1 MKNKNR
7 MKYVLL
13 MVAVFFA
20 VTAWFGV
27 SRVSGAVQRL
37 ESLEGYYTG
46 EPVAVGKQI
55 NVKDF
60 WLLAKYYV
68 YDGYYESED
77 YEEVTRGFT
86 ISPTTITKGG
96 ENPIVV
102 TYKGKTTVVMVEG
115 KTVESISAEYIGD
128 DIYVGATIPVGK
140 IEAYAIFSDGTEER
154 IKNFTLSTQT
164 VMKEGNNLVSVIY
177 EGKTDN
183 IIVYG
188 KAPLAVE
195 EIIVSY
201 SGESVIVGNPVNK
214 NDFQV
219 YVVYNDG
226 SEPKQVTN
234 FNISPSIIELE
245 GMNEITISYGD
256 VSATEYIYG
265 EERFITDMR
274 AKYIGPGVIVGKKVD
289 KDDIEVIVTYNDGK
303 EEAIDTFD
311 IFGEEIYFEG
321 ENSVLVYC
329 DSFSADVIVTG
340 IMGFTASYDN
350 TISNLFS
357 NPDGYYQTEV
367 TLAVQ
372 WGITQ
377 DKFILR
383 ETDPYIV
390 DALVQRVAPTEEY
403 IGFDLYYEDDEM
415 VTEFPMAMK
424 VTVPSS
430 FDPEKTGVYYA
441 PNLSGTLAKV
451 DGEFTDETCS
461 EYEFIVYEP
470 GLYILVHEVSS
481 RLVTDIVVET
491 EVKMKENRSFSL
503 NPVVFP
509 LNAENQDLTFS
520 STDENVATVSPNG
533 KIRSVAEGECEIW
546 IETED
551 GSGVYVIVSV
561 VVKNGK

>member
-7 MKYVLL
+7 IKYLLAVLA
-13 MVAVFFA
+13 AVFV

-27 SRVSGAVQRL
+27 KQASGAVQRL
-37 ESLEGYYTG
+37 ESLEAYYVG
-46 EPVAVGKQI
+46 QPVAVGKTI

-60 WLLAKYYV
+60 WLLAKYYIH
-68 YDGYYESED
+68 DGYNESED
-77 YEEVTRGFT
+77 YEEVTKGFT

-96 ENPIVV
+96 ENRIVV
-102 TYKGKTTVVMVEG
+102 SYKGKTAVVMVEG
-115 KTVESISAEYIGD
+115 KTVESITAEYFGD
-128 DIYVGATIPVGK
+128 EVYVGAAIPVGK
-140 IEAYAIFSDGTEER
+140 IEAYAIYSDGTEER
-154 IKNFTLSTQT
+154 IKNFTLSATS

-195 EIIVSY
+195 DIMVSY
-201 SGESVIVGNPVNK
+201 SGDPVIVGNPINK
-214 NDFQV
+214 GNFEV
-219 YVVYNDG
+219 YVIYNDG
-226 SEPKQVTN
+226 SEPKKVTN
-234 FNISPSIIELE
+234 FNISPSVIELE
-245 GMNEITISYGD
+245 GMNEIIISYGD
-256 VSATEYIYG
+256 VSTTEYIYG
-265 EERFITDMR
+265 EERYITDMR
-274 AKYIGPGVIVGKKVD
+274 AKYTGPGVIVGKKVD

-311 IFGEEIYFEG
+311 IFGEDIYFEG
-321 ENSVLVYC
+321 ENTVLVYC
-329 DSFSADVIVTG
+329 DSFSMDISVPG

-350 TISNLFS
+350 TVSNYFAS
-357 NPDGYYQTEV
+357 PDEYYQTEV
-367 TLAVQ
+367 TLAMQ
-372 WGITQ
+372 WGLSQ

-383 ETDPYIV
+383 EADPYIV
-390 DALVQRVAPTEEY
+390 EYLVQRVAPTEEY
-403 IGFDLYYEDDEM
+403 IGFELYYEDDEM

-430 FDPEKTGVYYA
+430 FDTEKVGVYYA

-470 GLYILVHEVSS
+470 GLYILVHEISS

-509 LNAENQDLTFS
+509 LNAENKELTFY
-520 STDENVATVSPNG
+520 STDENVATVSQNG
-533 KIRSVAEGECEIW
+533 KIRSVSEGECEIW

-551 GSGVYVIVSV
+551 GSGVQVIVNV
-561 VVKNGK
+561 VVKKGK